1 MLLKKKNKAPF
12 RCYILDTEKEKK
24 NTIQHAGYICK
35 FCELGH
41 TAVPYGVRAQGH
53 AAGTNQREK
62 TPRLLQGETHHMHR
76 GGKQN
81 QTAGEPQGRKFQKQ
95 EFRASRKKKIPRRGR
110 RHQCSSRDGS
120 VEQTPFR
127 GRKTP
132 G

>member
-1 MLLKKKNKAPF
+1 MQIF
-12 RCYILDTEKEKK
+12 
-24 NTIQHAGYICK
+24 
-35 FCELGH
+35 ELGH
-41 TAVPYGVRAQGH
+41 TTVPYGVKAQGH

-62 TPRLLQGETHHMHR
+62 NPQIATKEERTTCTGTENKTSQLVSRR
-76 GGKQN
+76 GGNSENRNFEQ
-81 QTAGEPQGRKFQKQ
+81 AE
-95 EFRASRKKKIPRRGR
+95 KKIPRRGR